1 MPGRSLSELTTESI
15 NSELAGLH
23 SRSIGE
29 LVDVMNREDEKVAR
43 AVGREADAIERVITQ
58 VAERLADGGRLFY
71 LGAGTSGRLGVL
83 DASECVPTFST
94 PRELVQGHIA
104 GGDHALRNS
113 IEAAEDSISSGA
125 ELIASLGVTAKDS
138 VVGITASGRTPYV
151 IGAIDAAKR
160 LGAYTAGLTC
170 NKRSQLGE
178 HSNDVIEVEVGP
190 EVVAGSTRL
199 KAGTATKM
207 VLNMI
212 STISMI
218 RLGKIYQNLMI
229 DVKVT
234 NEKLWERA
242 ENMLM
247 HLTNCSRAD
256 AKAALLAANKE
267 VRTALIMLLTGV
279 AAETAREQLA
289 RDHFN
294 LDRTLN
300 TLQKVG
306 K

>member
-1 MPGRSLSELTTESI
+1 MPGGNLSELTTELI
-15 NSELAGLH
+15 NEDLAGLH
-23 SRSIGE
+23 SRSVGE
-29 LVDVMNREDEKVAR
+29 LVDVMNREDEKVAL
-43 AVGREADAIERVITQ
+43 AVRSEAHAIERVVTQ
-58 VAERLADGGRLFY
+58 VALRLANGGRLFY

-94 PRELVQGHIA
+94 PRELVQGFIA
-104 GGDHALRNS
+104 GGDIALRNS
-113 IEAAEDSISSGA
+113 IESAEDSSVGGA
-125 ELIASLGVTAKDS
+125 ELIASLEVTAKDC
-138 VVGITASGRTPYV
+138 VVGISASGRTPFV
-151 IGAIDAAKR
+151 IGAIDAAKK
-160 LGAYTAGLTC
+160 LGAYTAGLAC
-170 NKRSQLGE
+170 NKGSQLSE
-178 HSNDVIEVEVGP
+178 HAHDVIEVEVGP

-242 ENMLM
+242 ENILI
-247 HLTNCSRAD
+247 HLAKCSRGD
-256 AKAALLAANKE
+256 AKSALMGANKE

-279 AAETAREQLA
+279 AADQAREQLL

-294 LDRTLN
+294 LDLTLRTL
-300 TLQKVG
+300 KKEG

>member
-23 SRSIGE
+23 SRSVGE
-29 LVDVMNREDEKVAR
+29 LVKVMNQEDAKVAP
-43 AVGREADAIERVITQ
+43 AVGRESNSIERVITQ
-58 VAERLADGGRLFY
+58 VADRLSTGGRLFY

-113 IEAAEDSISSGA
+113 IEAAEDSKSSGA
-125 ELIASLGVTAKDS
+125 ELIKSLGVTSKDS
-138 VVGITASGRTPYV
+138 VIGITASGRTPYV
-151 IGAIDAAKR
+151 IGAVDAAKR
-160 LGAYTAGLTC
+160 IGAYTAGLTC
-170 NKRSQLGE
+170 NKGSQLGE
-178 HSNDVIEVEVGP
+178 HTDDVIEVEVGP

-199 KAGTATKM
+199 KAGTATKL

-218 RLGKIYQNLMI
+218 RLGKIYQSLMI

-247 HLTNCSRAD
+247 HLTERSRED
-256 AKAALLAANKE
+256 AKTALISANKE

-279 AAETAREQLA
+279 TATQARVQLK

-294 LDRTLN
+294 LDLTIN
-300 TLQKVG
+300 ALQKAG